1 MNFLQL
7 YGERGTA
14 NSWKKVVFPDVK
26 LEASYENGE
35 QPYEED
41 INPCLKLAMLIHKN

>member
-1 MNFLQL
+1 MVKEELQTV
-7 YGERGTA
+7 G
-14 NSWKKVVFPDVK
+14 KKVVFPDVK